1 MENMDNYNQYGF
13 DSDYARASSGLTLN
27 QYVAKTFLWMFVG
40 LMVTFGTAYLGYWSG
55 LLAFVFLTPMVPV
68 LLLVAEL
75 AVVLVL
81 SARIH
86 KLHVGTARVLFLL
99 YAVLNGVVFS
109 TYFLMFEMA
118 TLIYIFALTAVY
130 FGIFA
135 LYGRFTKRNLSGFRP
150 FIIGGLIFL
159 LVVSVL
165 SLFLPLGGLDRIVCL
180 IGIWVSPPMTAK
192 RLVSITWRI
201 KVTAP
206 CCKGHLF
213 SLPCSSIWT
222 LSTYSCIYFVFLPE
236 TEVIEERDG
245 TT

>member
-165 SLFLPLGGLDRIVCL
+165 SLSLPLGGLDRIVCL
-180 IGIWVSPPMTAK
+180 IGIALFLGITAYDSQK
-192 RLVSITWRI
+192 IGQYYVAYQGDSAMLQRASIFSALQLYLDFI
-201 KVTAP
+201 N
-206 CCKGHLF
+206 LF
-213 SLPCSSIWT
+213 LYLLRFFARNRSN
-222 LSTYSCIYFVFLPE
+222 
-236 TEVIEERDG
+236 
-245 TT
+245 

>member
-86 KLHVGTARVLFLL
+86 KL

-180 IGIWVSPPMTAK
+180 IGIALFLGITAYDSQK
-192 RLVSITWRI
+192 IGQYYVAYQGDSAMLQRASIFSALQLYLDFI
-201 KVTAP
+201 N
-206 CCKGHLF
+206 LF
-213 SLPCSSIWT
+213 LYLLRFFARNRSN
-222 LSTYSCIYFVFLPE
+222 
-236 TEVIEERDG
+236 
-245 TT
+245 

>member
-86 KLHVGTARVLFLL
+86 KLHVGTARVLFCCMRC
-99 YAVLNGVVFS
+99 S
-109 TYFLMFEMA
+109 MA
-118 TLIYIFALTAVY
+118 W
-130 FGIFA
+130 
-135 LYGRFTKRNLSGFRP
+135 
-150 FIIGGLIFL
+150 
-159 LVVSVL
+159 
-165 SLFLPLGGLDRIVCL
+165 C
-180 IGIWVSPPMTAK
+180 SPPI
-192 RLVSITWRI
+192 S
-201 KVTAP
+201 
-206 CCKGHLF
+206 
-213 SLPCSSIWT
+213 
-222 LSTYSCIYFVFLPE
+222 
-236 TEVIEERDG
+236 
-245 TT
+245 

>member
-55 LLAFVFLTPMVPV
+55 LLAFAFLTPRVPV

-180 IGIWVSPPMTAK
+180 IGIALFLGITAYDSQK
-192 RLVSITWRI
+192 IGQYYVAYQGDSAMLQRASIFSALQLYLDFI
-201 KVTAP
+201 N
-206 CCKGHLF
+206 LF
-213 SLPCSSIWT
+213 LYLLRFFARNRSN
-222 LSTYSCIYFVFLPE
+222 
-236 TEVIEERDG
+236 
-245 TT
+245 

>member
-27 QYVAKTFLWMFVG
+27 QYVTKTFLWMFVG
-40 LMVTFGTAYLGYWSG
+40 LMVTFGTAYLDYWSG

-180 IGIWVSPPMTAK
+180 IGIALFLGITAYDSQK
-192 RLVSITWRI
+192 IGQYYVAYQGDSAMLQRASIFSALQLYLDFI
-201 KVTAP
+201 N
-206 CCKGHLF
+206 LF
-213 SLPCSSIWT
+213 LYLLRFFARNRSN
-222 LSTYSCIYFVFLPE
+222 
-236 TEVIEERDG
+236 
-245 TT
+245 

>member
-180 IGIWVSPPMTAK
+180 IGIALFLGITAYDSQK
-192 RLVSITWRI
+192 IGQYYVAYQGDSAMLQRESFFSALQLYLDFIN
-201 KVTAP
+201 
-206 CCKGHLF
+206 LF
-213 SLPCSSIWT
+213 LYLLRFFARNRSN
-222 LSTYSCIYFVFLPE
+222 
-236 TEVIEERDG
+236 
-245 TT
+245 

>member
-165 SLFLPLGGLDRIVCL
+165 SLFLPLGG
-180 IGIWVSPPMTAK
+180 WTA
-192 RLVSITWRI
+192 LC
-201 KVTAP
+201 A
-206 CCKGHLF
+206 
-213 SLPCSSIWT
+213 
-222 LSTYSCIYFVFLPE
+222 
-236 TEVIEERDG
+236 
-245 TT
+245 

>member
-1 MENMDNYNQYGF
+1 M
-13 DSDYARASSGLTLN
+13 
-27 QYVAKTFLWMFVG
+27 
-40 LMVTFGTAYLGYWSG
+40 
-55 LLAFVFLTPMVPV
+55 FLTPMVPV

-180 IGIWVSPPMTAK
+180 IGIALFLGITAYDSQK
-192 RLVSITWRI
+192 IGQYYVAYQGDSAMLQRASIFSALQLYLDFI
-201 KVTAP
+201 N
-206 CCKGHLF
+206 LF
-213 SLPCSSIWT
+213 LYLLRFFARNRSN
-222 LSTYSCIYFVFLPE
+222 
-236 TEVIEERDG
+236 
-245 TT
+245 

>member
-1 MENMDNYNQYGF
+1 MENMDNYNKSRI
-13 DSDYARASSGLTLN
+13 DSEYAPASSGLTLN

-180 IGIWVSPPMTAK
+180 IGIALFLGITAYDSQK
-192 RLVSITWRI
+192 IGQYYVAYQGDSAMLQRASIFS
-201 KVTAP
+201 ALQLYLELNN
-206 CCKGHLF
+206 LF
-213 SLPCSSIWT
+213 LYLLRFFARNRSN
-222 LSTYSCIYFVFLPE
+222 
-236 TEVIEERDG
+236 
-245 TT
+245 

>member
-130 FGIFA
+130 FYKAKFVWLPP
-135 LYGRFTKRNLSGFRP
+135 LYHRWIDLP
-150 FIIGGLIFL
+150 AGGECA
-159 LVVSVL
+159 V
-165 SLFLPLGGLDRIVCL
+165 
-180 IGIWVSPPMTAK
+180 
-192 RLVSITWRI
+192 
-201 KVTAP
+201 
-206 CCKGHLF
+206 
-213 SLPCSSIWT
+213 SLPAPGRVGPHCVPDR
-222 LSTYSCIYFVFLPE
+222 YCAVFGYHRL
-236 TEVIEERDG
+236 
-245 TT
+245 

>member
-1 MENMDNYNQYGF
+1 
-13 DSDYARASSGLTLN
+13 
-27 QYVAKTFLWMFVG
+27 MFVG

-135 LYGRFTKRNLSGFRP
+135 LYGRFTKRNFVWLPPPLS
-150 FIIGGLIFL
+150 
-159 LVVSVL
+159 SV
-165 SLFLPLGGLDRIVCL
+165 D
-180 IGIWVSPPMTAK
+180 
-192 RLVSITWRI
+192 
-201 KVTAP
+201 
-206 CCKGHLF
+206 
-213 SLPCSSIWT
+213 
-222 LSTYSCIYFVFLPE
+222 
-236 TEVIEERDG
+236 
-245 TT
+245 